1 MMHRSATAAATI
13 AVLVSALAVSANAA
27 PAPAPASSGS
37 GAGKVSMQDL
47 HFSSRSAAVAA
58 CDKAPVTA
66 AADGSFTCSVPADSP
81 AAKAAKPGY
90 DLKKGTKS

>member
-1 MMHRSATAAATI
+1 MNRSVTAAA
-13 AVLVSALAVSANAA
+13 AFAALVSASAGPAWA
-27 PAPAPASSGS
+27 APAPASSGS

>member
-1 MMHRSATAAATI
+1 MMHRSARAAATF
-13 AVLVSALAVSANAA
+13 AVIVSALAVPAYAA
-27 PAPAPASSGS
+27 PAPASTGS

-58 CDKAPVTA
+58 CDKAPVTV